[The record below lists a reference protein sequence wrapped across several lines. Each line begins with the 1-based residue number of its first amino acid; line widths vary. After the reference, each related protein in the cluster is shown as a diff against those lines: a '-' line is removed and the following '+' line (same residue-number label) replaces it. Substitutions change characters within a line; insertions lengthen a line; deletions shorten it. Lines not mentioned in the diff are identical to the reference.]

1 MEVYVY
7 EGKKEEEVLKKALT
21 DLNVTENDILLKKE
35 KNKGG
40 LFKSETYKLT
50 IVKITDIQEEIKT
63 FLKDLL
69 NKMDIDVT
77 FESNIR
83 EKQITI
89 KMFSDNNAILI
100 GKNGQTLSALST
112 IVKQCIYNQIGQYPY
127 INLDV
132 ENYKDKQIMH
142 LERLAKNIARE
153 VRNTKQPVTMEN
165 MNSYERRIVHNVL
178 TNFKGVITESE
189 GEEPNRHVVVKPK
202 ED

>member
-112 IVKQCIYNQIGQYPY
+112 IVKQYIYNQIGQYPY

-153 VRNTKQPVTMEN
+153 VRNTKQPVIMEN

>member
-7 EGKKEEEVLKKALT
+7 EGKKEEEVLTKALT

-69 NKMDIDVT
+69 NKMGINVT

-89 KMFSDNNAILI
+89 KMYSDNNAILI

-112 IVKQCIYNQIGQYPY
+112 IVKQYIYNQFGQYPY